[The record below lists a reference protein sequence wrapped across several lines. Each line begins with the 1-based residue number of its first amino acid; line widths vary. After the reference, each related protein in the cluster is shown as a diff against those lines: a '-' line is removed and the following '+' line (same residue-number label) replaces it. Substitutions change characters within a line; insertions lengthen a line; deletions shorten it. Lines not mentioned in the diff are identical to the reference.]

1 MSAFR
6 RPANAKYGA
15 KRTEL
20 AGRSFAS
27 KLEASVYA
35 LLLLREKAGEIA
47 EIECQ
52 VQVALTAAGIIY
64 KPDFRFIRTADARA
78 CFAEAKGFETP
89 EWRIKLRLWKVY
101 GLGPLELWKGS
112 AARPVLVD
120 TINPIGVKEAP

>member
-1 MSAFR
+1 MTKRSWHQNFNRKSAEF
-6 RPANAKYGA
+6 
-15 KRTEL
+15 

-35 LLLLREKAGEIA
+35 LLLLREKAGEIK

-52 VQVALTAAGIIY
+52 VQVALSAAGIIY
-64 KPDFRFIRTADARA
+64 KPDFRFVRTSDGKA

-101 GLGPLELWKGS
+101 GAGPLEIWKGS
-112 AARPVLVD
+112 AASPKLIE
-120 TINPIGVKEAP
+120 TIIPLGRQGAA